1 MIEDGE
7 TRRCPSAH
15 CNCKHTTMIARP
27 VISSPNSANQ
37 NHSLGAVIRGECDED
52 LNLTPEMRNMY
63 KRSAKQYPY
72 RSHLQWIRAVYALV
86 GCVLMATFQGWRTFV
101 SPMSGKD
108 FVASYVAV
116 RAFSSAFL
124 FPRINLQLYRFLSFS
139 SYQPPTFSSPVALH
153 PNIGK
158 HAHLISTDSSLSV
171 QL

>member
-1 MIEDGE
+1 
-7 TRRCPSAH
+7 
-15 CNCKHTTMIARP
+15 
-27 VISSPNSANQ
+27 
-37 NHSLGAVIRGECDED
+37 VIRGECDED

-108 FVASYVAV
+108 FVASYIAV
-116 RAFSSAFL
+116 RATSSDFFL
-124 FPRINLQLYRFLSFS
+124 PSIDLQLYRFLSFS
-139 SYQPPTFSSPVALH
+139 SYQLPTFLRPVASH

-158 HAHLISTDSSLSV
+158 HVHLISTDSNLLAQS
-171 QL
+171 

>member
-1 MIEDGE
+1 M
-7 TRRCPSAH
+7 PSTHIFGNNA
-15 CNCKHTTMIARP
+15 NCSNR
-27 VISSPNSANQ
+27 
-37 NHSLGAVIRGECDED
+37 LGAVIRGECDED

-86 GCVLMATFQGWRTFV
+86 GCVLMATFQGWRTFL

-108 FVASYVAV
+108 FVASYIAV
-116 RAFSSAFL
+116 SFSLFDLRLRVVDFHLRRFL
-124 FPRINLQLYRFLSFS
+124 FFS
-139 SYQPPTFSSPVALH
+139 SYQPPTFSRPAGSR

-158 HAHLISTDSSLSV
+158 HAYLISTALSLSV